1 MSPASKTFF
10 RSDRIN
16 GSNRPSRTRTTLT
29 AHDMPPSG
37 TSIDGK
43 SPVEYLSPV
52 EQQTVRDIAMPLI
65 ADPIDT
71 VEAVLARTA
80 AHLALEDQ
88 L

>member
-1 MSPASKTFF
+1 MHPPALRADTE
-10 RSDRIN
+10 R
-16 GSNRPSRTRTTLT
+16 RTARLLSCLML
-29 AHDMPPSG
+29 ARV
-37 TSIDGK
+37 DGK

>member
-1 MSPASKTFF
+1 MAGPLPAGAA
-10 RSDRIN
+10 RRY
-16 GSNRPSRTRTTLT
+16 RTPDGAAPQLLARV
-29 AHDMPPSG
+29 
-37 TSIDGK
+37 DGK